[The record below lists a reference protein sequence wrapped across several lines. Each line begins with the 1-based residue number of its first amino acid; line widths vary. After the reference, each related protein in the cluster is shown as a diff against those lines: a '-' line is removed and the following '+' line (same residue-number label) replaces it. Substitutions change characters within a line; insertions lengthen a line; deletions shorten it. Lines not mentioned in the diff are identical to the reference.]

1 YIVIPAEQIHKK
13 HGSFWKLLT
22 EVIVS
27 SLALAA
33 APWAA
38 PFLFTFAAGS
48 LGAAVATG
56 VTAGLLDAAMQGAAC
71 GVGLQD
77 KFSISGVI
85 ETGVLGGFLAAAKGA
100 AVANEAR
107 QAAATRTMLAM
118 GKASVT
124 SQLMEMSMGLRQKFD
139 VKEVLTSMAN
149 GFANAKIEVPNTG
162 QFAGRIVGNA
172 VTTLTGTAI
181 TSLVY
186 RQDPNLQYMAAQ
198 LLGSTIGTETGQMLA
213 ETTERKAEPETK
225 LPKTQ
230 NRQAHVE
237 ELAHAELPD
246 GNVDYGRHAD
256 AHQAS
261 QHEQNVKFKSDFFT
275 NSNNQERFRNTMFGD
290 GAYKPQPKGVMRS
303 FVDAAKDDIS
313 NIKWAATHGNEVAS
327 AIKRNLNSN
336 LEMYSSTHLFQARL
350 NAQRNN
356 FKQAVSDIYHDI
368 HNGNYDSVGKG
379 AEALATSQ
387 IPILKLLGVAKL
399 AAVGKVSFFGSTGIK
414 ITERDAVLPKTRQ
427 ALHEDLITKG
437 YEFKG
442 TSKYKGYTTYKNS
455 DGRTITIKDTGE
467 VIPTQRVWN
476 SEKTMKYSERQDYN
490 NNRLPDQS
498 HTTGHFVEP
507 LYGPFQ
513 IEPDS
518 STFFNK

>member
-198 LLGSTIGTETGQMLA
+198 LLGSTIGSEAGQMLN

-246 GNVDYGRHAD
+246 GKIDVRDPRWKKQLSEMASEQRINRINHRD
-256 AHQAS
+256 HQT
-261 QHEQNVKFKSDFFT
+261 QHEAKLTRAQRWSNHPAKSEVNNISSDDFSKLIHT
-275 NSNNQERFRNTMFGD
+275 KIGPQEKGLEPVYPEMWAI
-290 GAYKPQPKGVMRS
+290 GA
-303 FVDAAKDDIS
+303 FDAAKLGMLGYKTLDTFIAKGYSELATDIGKLWSRGIKAQEATVKNSQTLNRFHEAAKNLSEEAQKNIRILRGWAKSKGWVKEPNPLGKPERWGMFENGNFTWRLRIKPESSMREGLDVGSNMPRFDARLGSGGSKYINPFVGRVGDEDVGTHVNLTNPYHEFLNTIS
-313 NIKWAATHGNEVAS
+313 N
-327 AIKRNLNSN
+327 
-336 LEMYSSTHLFQARL
+336 
-350 NAQRNN
+350 
-356 FKQAVSDIYHDI
+356 
-368 HNGNYDSVGKG
+368 
-379 AEALATSQ
+379 Q
-387 IPILKLLGVAKL
+387 I
-399 AAVGKVSFFGSTGIK
+399 
-414 ITERDAVLPKTRQ
+414 D
-427 ALHEDLITKG
+427 
-437 YEFKG
+437 
-442 TSKYKGYTTYKNS
+442 
-455 DGRTITIKDTGE
+455 DGITIF
-467 VIPTQRVWN
+467 R
-476 SEKTMKYSERQDYN
+476 R
-490 NNRLPDQS
+490 
-498 HTTGHFVEP
+498 P
-507 LYGPFQ
+507 L
-513 IEPDS
+513 
-518 STFFNK
+518 

>member
-1 YIVIPAEQIHKK
+1 FMDSMHTALQPYIVIPAEQIHKK

-198 LLGSTIGTETGQMLA
+198 LLGSTIGTEAGQMLS
-213 ETTERKAEPETK
+213 ETTERKAEPKTK

-256 AHQAS
+256 AHHLS
-261 QHEQNVKFKSDFFT
+261 GHEENVKFKSDFFT
-275 NSNNQERFRNTMFGD
+275 NKSNTDRFRKTVFDDIGLEQSHVSTTSKIAKVLTGGARYNAEMQADQVVAFAKDAYQLKHGTISQRVLAAGDFALRAGAVPSIGKGVQVTNAGFKFIKSGLFGAKNIAHEVSQWMSPEEAMKTMSPAQVKNLKRFLDKIPANSENIRVKDFLNGGKVFQAD
-290 GAYKPQPKGVMRS
+290 SPARNIPGSFAQYEKQIDNVGESVLHTKTTFDPKGNI
-303 FVDAAKDDIS
+303 VDVARKFPPGSKVYPNNELDI
-313 NIKWAATHGNEVAS
+313 
-327 AIKRNLNSN
+327 NLN
-336 LEMYSSTHLFQARL
+336 FRL
-350 NAQRNN
+350 
-356 FKQAVSDIYHDI
+356 
-368 HNGNYDSVGKG
+368 
-379 AEALATSQ
+379 
-387 IPILKLLGVAKL
+387 
-399 AAVGKVSFFGSTGIK
+399 
-414 ITERDAVLPKTRQ
+414 
-427 ALHEDLITKG
+427 
-437 YEFKG
+437 
-442 TSKYKGYTTYKNS
+442 
-455 DGRTITIKDTGE
+455 
-467 VIPTQRVWN
+467 
-476 SEKTMKYSERQDYN
+476 
-490 NNRLPDQS
+490 
-498 HTTGHFVEP
+498 
-507 LYGPFQ
+507 
-513 IEPDS
+513 
-518 STFFNK
+518 